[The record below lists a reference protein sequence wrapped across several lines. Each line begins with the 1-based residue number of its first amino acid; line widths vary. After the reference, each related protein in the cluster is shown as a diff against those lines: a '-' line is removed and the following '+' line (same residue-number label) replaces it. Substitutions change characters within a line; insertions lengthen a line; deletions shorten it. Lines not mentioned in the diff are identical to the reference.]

1 MLVAVIK
8 CLSKGV
14 ILKDL
19 QITLSRGDLAGVS
32 LARAWKSPSL
42 RNAVAKKE
50 VSVSYRDVPR
60 VVHAPIEPP
69 PVVTVPPKVDAV
81 PEVVPE
87 TPKPKTRRT
96 SRTKGAV

>member
-14 ILKDL
+14 TLKDL
-19 QITLSRGDLAGVS
+19 QITLSKGEQAGV
-32 LARAWKSPSL
+32 LQARAQQSPSL
-42 RNAVAKKE
+42 RNAVAKGE
-50 VSVSYRDVPR
+50 VSVSYHDVPR

-69 PVVTVPPKVDAV
+69 SKVVVAPQQV
-81 PEVVPE
+81 PEVVQE

-96 SRTKGAV
+96 SRTKSTT